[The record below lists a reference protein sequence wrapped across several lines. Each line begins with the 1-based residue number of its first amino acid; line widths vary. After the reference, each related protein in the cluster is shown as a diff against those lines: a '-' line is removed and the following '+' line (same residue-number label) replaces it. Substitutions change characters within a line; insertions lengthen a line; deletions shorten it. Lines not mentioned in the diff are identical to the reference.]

1 MIEKNLG
8 FSLQVNDHMPDEI
21 KVRKTKTKIEKEKK
35 KEEGK
40 VVKKEIN
47 KQEMKKIEKAGNI
60 EKDEG
65 RGRNLGFASDPFDI
79 LRFVLMTERAIQII
93 EAQNKLVFIV
103 SRRAKKKDI
112 KKAVENA
119 FNTQVSKIQTSIDQ
133 QARKKA
139 YVKFKKPG
147 EAGEIA
153 IRLGII

>member
-1 MIEKNLG
+1 MK
-8 FSLQVNDHMPDEI
+8 EI
-21 KVRKTKTKIEKEKK
+21 KVRKTRTKVEKEKK
-35 KEEGK
+35 KEGK
-40 VVKKEIN
+40 LEKRKIERKEKTAKKKEE
-47 KQEMKKIEKAGNI
+47 KELKKTEMKGEI
-60 EKDEG
+60 
-65 RGRNLGFASDPFDI
+65 SDSFNT

-103 SRRAKKKDI
+103 NRKAGKEDI

-119 FNTQVSKIQTSIDQ
+119 FNTQVSRVQTSIDQ

>member
-1 MIEKNLG
+1 MVDKK
-8 FSLQVNDHMPDEI
+8 DEI

-35 KEEGK
+35 KEEK
-40 VVKKEIN
+40 VNPKEKKETREI
-47 KQEMKKIEKAGNI
+47 KKLEKI
-60 EKDEG
+60 QKEEG
-65 RGRNLGFASDPFDI
+65 RGRNLGFAPDSFDI
-79 LRFVLMTERAIQII
+79 LKFVLMTERAIQII

-103 SRRAKKKDI
+103 NRKSKKQDI